1 MAWTGRAV
9 LLVVVSL
16 LALNGIADAKRKPP
30 LRGACQLVTTAEVT
44 KIMGRKMVKSPGSA
58 PTGCG
63 WRSGP
68 KAEAALQLYGF
79 KTLTATKQ
87 YFDGVVQGYELC
99 IDPPDHFLPGS
110 GLGDDAWRDA
120 CASNIVF
127 RVGRLVGEVTTFTD
141 DVVQGSSADT
151 RRTAAIARKAVK
163 RLRKLRCPPSF
174 CRGT

>member
-1 MAWTGRAV
+1 MSWTWRV
-9 LLVVVSL
+9 VLLLVVGL
-16 LALNGIADAKRKPP
+16 LAFDGPADAKRKPP
-30 LRGACQLVTTAEVT
+30 LKGACQLVTTSEVT
-44 KIMGRKMVKSPGSA
+44 SIMGRKMVKSPGSA

-79 KTLTATKQ
+79 KTLKATKQ

-141 DVVQGSSADT
+141 NVEQGSPADT
-151 RRTAAIARKAVK
+151 HRTAAIVRKAAR